1 MTQKIITKKLFN
13 SQTEG
18 GRSGASYQK
27 LKPNRYKPERNT
39 A

>member
-1 MTQKIITKKLFN
+1 MTQKDYNKKLFN

-27 LKPNRYKPERNT
+27 LKTNRYKPERNT